1 MKRYLVA
8 IFVFFLFQITAFS
21 QVNPDGEA
29 MSLHFLPYGTSG
41 QYQSLDG
48 TLSKGVENFGFEIK
62 MMVPISKNFTLS
74 TYYESGLYQ
83 YNINL
88 SSSNNNRFT
97 KSGFRQTKYGIGL
110 HVYFH

>member
-1 MKRYLVA
+1 MSRCLVSA
-8 IFVFFLFQITAFS
+8 FIFFLFQITTFS

-62 MMVPISKNFTLS
+62 MLIPISKNFTLS
-74 TYYESGLYQ
+74 SYYESGLYQ
-83 YNINL
+83 YNIDLNL
-88 SSSNNNRFT
+88 PNSDRFS
-97 KSGFRQTKYGIGL
+97 KAGFRQTKYGIGL